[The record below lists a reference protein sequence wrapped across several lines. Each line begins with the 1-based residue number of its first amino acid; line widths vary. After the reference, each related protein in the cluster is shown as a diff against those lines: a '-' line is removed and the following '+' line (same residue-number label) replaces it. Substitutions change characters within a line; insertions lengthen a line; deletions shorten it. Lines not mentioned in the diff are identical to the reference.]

1 MSKYEYKVVA
11 APKKG
16 LRQKGVKGTAD
27 RFAHTLMT
35 LMNDLGREGWE
46 YLRADTL
53 PVDERSGLT
62 GTSTTFQNMLI
73 FRRDLDES
81 ATDSPVADSPA
92 KVQVIG
98 NQIAEQHEAAAHI
111 SLAQPAHPAP
121 NSGVRLTAVPDHDS
135 QAPDLGPAISNTTP

>member
-16 LRQKGVKGTAD
+16 LRHKGVKGTSD

-35 LMNDLGREGWE
+35 LMNELGRDGWE

-73 FRRDLDES
+73 FRRDLNDT
-81 ATDSPVADSPA
+81 ATDTLGQA
-92 KVQVIG
+92 IG
-98 NQIAEQHEAAAHI
+98 QHVTEPQEAARHI

-121 NSGVRLTAVPDHDS
+121 NTGVRLTAVPDHDS
-135 QAPDLGPAISNTTP
+135 QAPDVGPAISNTTP